1 MTNKQLIAKFNSSNT
16 ESVCVESYPWIG
28 GYRATFYRNVDVDV
42 DGGWLIAIDSTSPTT
57 NQEFAYEIPKSLV
70 DKADAIE
77 FDVCN
82 DAAYAMALLRLSDA
96 YRNDR
101 NKPYDRYY
109 DEKR

>member
-1 MTNKQLIAKFNSSNT
+1 MTNKKLIEKFNSSNT

-28 GYRATFYRNVDVDV
+28 GNRATFYRNVDA
-42 DGGWLIAIDSTSPTT
+42 DGGWLIAIVSTSPTT
-57 NQEFAYEIPKSLV
+57 NSQFAYEIPKSLV

-77 FDVCN
+77 FDVN
-82 DAAYAMALLRLSDA
+82 STAYAKALLNLSDA

-101 NKPYDRYY
+101 NRPYDRYY